1 MQRSESEPATSRR
14 SHWTIQQLLVWA
26 TEDFRRR
33 HFDSP
38 RLDADLLLVEAL
50 GVDRIQ
56 LIVDRERLLSPEEL
70 SRFRG
75 LVRRRRTGEPVA
87 YILGQREF
95 YGLVFRVDRRV
106 LIPRPDTETLV
117 DVALQRTRRRYLF
130 GRAADLCTGCGCV
143 AIAFARQRPTWQVTA
158 VDIASDAVAV
168 ARDNALRLGAVP
180 TVRLRVGNLLAPLPE
195 HERLDLIVANPPYV
209 PTSEYESLEA
219 PIRDF
224 EPRVALDGGPD
235 GLAVTTQ
242 IIRDA
247 PTRLAP
253 AGVLALEVG
262 SDQGDRVAAAMAQ
275 AGLAQI
281 ARHRDY
287 AGRERVV
294 SAQQPN

>member
-1 MQRSESEPATSRR
+1 MQRGESGSAKDSRT
-14 SHWTIQQLLVWA
+14 WTIQQVLVWA

-38 RLDADLLLVEAL
+38 RLDAELLLTEAL
-50 GVDRIQ
+50 GVDRIG
-56 LIVDRERLLSPEEL
+56 LIADRERLLGPEEL
-70 SRFRG
+70 SRYRG
-75 LVRRRRTGEPVA
+75 FVQRRRAGEPIA
-87 YILGQREF
+87 YIRGQREF
-95 YGLVFRVDRRV
+95 YGLVFHVDRRV

-117 DVALQRTRRRYLF
+117 DVALGRTRGRHLF

-143 AIAFARQRPTWQVTA
+143 AIAFAQQRPTWQVTA

-180 TVRLRVGNLLAPLPE
+180 TVGFRVGDLLAPLPE
-195 HERLDLIVANPPYV
+195 RERLDLVVANPPYI
-209 PTSEYESLEA
+209 PTSEYELLEV

-224 EPRVALDGGPD
+224 EPRVALDGGAD
-235 GLAVTTQ
+235 GLGVTAR
-242 IIRDA
+242 IIHDA

-253 AGVLALEVG
+253 GGVLALEIG
-262 SDQGDRVAAAMAQ
+262 FDQGDRVAAAMKQ
-275 AGLAQI
+275 VGLGQI

-294 SAQQPN
+294 SGQQPS